1 MNGKYTPIS
10 KFMELDLGSYIVQTG
25 DEMWTA
31 MICPICE
38 RDLAMP
44 TGFNSYICQHPS
56 GLANSLEDFQ

>member
-1 MNGKYTPIS
+1 MIGKYTPIS
-10 KFMELDLGSYIVQTG
+10 KWMELDFGSYIVQVG

-44 TGFNSYICQHPS
+44 TGLNSYRCNHVS
-56 GLANSLEDFQ
+56 GIANSLEDFQ